1 MSLSLPDTSLYYLP
15 RDNLDPEKFELII
28 SPSLAWSHIDSE
40 YVFDDRWSS
49 GYQLINMRKR
59 DFNGYTHQ
67 QPPQGPHERSKL
79 KRMVYS
85 GEVVMLSSAYFS
97 AGGLFYIDGNGDLVC
112 RSPLSFQYGG
122 AQDVI
127 REYKRSVARR
137 DYSNR
142 SGKPRPTV
150 LPAQLTAVTQPTPL
164 STINSKAAGQL
175 LAAGGI
181 YHGNPEDFKKT
192 AEQLGGDAPAGYDQ
206 MSSDQ
211 IKGLLIAGAS
221 IAAGLTL
228 GRINIGAG
236 KSAIEAADLE
246 VTSNR
251 AAGLIPS
258 DKKYLITQ
266 AIPNSVINPN
276 KFNYLFG
283 KASGNSHILD
293 RTNQLALEMN
303 RLGVTNDLNGHSI
316 LAEHFTNITKEPG
329 NILKKYSDKYGNFE
343 LRESFF
349 MGPSGKA
356 TTFESTFEVMSDGTR
371 RFITTIPKN
380 GGAK

>member
-67 QPPQGPHERSKL
+67 QPPQGSHERSKL

-85 GEVVMLSSAYFS
+85 GEVVMLGSAYFS
-97 AGGLFYIDGNGDLVC
+97 ANGLFYIDGNGDLVC

-142 SGKPRPTV
+142 GGKPRPTV

-211 IKGLLIAGAS
+211 IKGLLIAGVS
-221 IAAGLTL
+221 LAAGLTL

-236 KSAIEAADLE
+236 KSAIEAATAE
-246 VTSNR
+246 AVTANKPHKALSYVDEPPFNPLGTTGTAQSWLKKSRIKYVQLPTKGKIRFVPNNNYNPSNPLPR
-251 AAGLIPS
+251 GPNDGYIDKFGNEWVKGPS
-258 DKKYLITQ
+258 RTIGQTFEWDVQLSLK
-266 AIPNSVINPN
+266 
-276 KFNYLFG
+276 G
-283 KASGNSHILD
+283 KAQLGWASRDGSHLNVSLD
-293 RTNQLALEMN
+293 GR
-303 RLGVTNDLNGHSI
+303 
-316 LAEHFTNITKEPG
+316 ITHK
-329 NILKKYSDKYGNFE
+329 
-343 LRESFF
+343 
-349 MGPSGKA
+349 
-356 TTFESTFEVMSDGTR
+356 
-371 RFITTIPKN
+371 
-380 GGAK
+380 